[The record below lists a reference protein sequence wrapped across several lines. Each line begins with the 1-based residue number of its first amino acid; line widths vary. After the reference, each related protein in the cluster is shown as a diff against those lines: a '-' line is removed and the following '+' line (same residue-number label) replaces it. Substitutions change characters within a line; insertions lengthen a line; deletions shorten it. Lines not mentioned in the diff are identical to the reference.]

1 MILMFSCGCGNGGN
15 SKPVAKASP
24 TISVKSEKIVDDYIR
39 DITTAD
45 KTYKNKNLAITGQVV
60 NKGQYSNSQR
70 FYIVTELKR
79 VGGKTYYV
87 QVDYPVKKVDE
98 VNKLK
103 LGDFVAAEGKCVGMV
118 PQDDPTKVSVQI
130 EVGEVATGDQT
141 AEKPTTEV
149 ATPAPAAQPVSN
161 GKVMTLSAEQ
171 QKNMDVFF
179 SNFAEAWGNPPQGGR
194 VSFDVDGISNKDL
207 ITFGVFHNLIN
218 RQSVVQAVNGQYAI
232 PVAEVNFATKKYF
245 GKTIAPEA
253 VGDLVTTDGDNFY
266 SKEKGGPVF
275 WGAAK
280 LKQMYDNGNGTFS
293 ADVYVYTSPSGNPD
307 YNNGKLWKAVL
318 AVSPSDP
325 SRYVLKAWKKG
336 W

>member
-1 MILMFSCGCGNGGN
+1 MILTFSCGCGNGGN

-60 NKGQYSNSQR
+60 NTGQYSNSQR

-141 AEKPTTEV
+141 AEKPTTET

-161 GKVMTLSAEQ
+161 GKVMTLSADADYITPSISL
-171 QKNMDVFF
+171 KINK
-179 SNFAEAWGNPPQGGR
+179 EAA
-194 VSFDVDGISNKDL
+194 STSICCSAIIK
-207 ITFGVFHNLIN
+207 HNDKRLH
-218 RQSVVQAVNGQYAI
+218 R
-232 PVAEVNFATKKYF
+232 
-245 GKTIAPEA
+245 
-253 VGDLVTTDGDNFY
+253 
-266 SKEKGGPVF
+266 
-275 WGAAK
+275 
-280 LKQMYDNGNGTFS
+280 
-293 ADVYVYTSPSGNPD
+293 
-307 YNNGKLWKAVL
+307 
-318 AVSPSDP
+318 
-325 SRYVLKAWKKG
+325 R
-336 W
+336 